1 MTIMRY
7 RPIRSAV
14 TPLNELVNGI
24 FGRDIA
30 QFLGNDDLPA
40 RSPRVN
46 IIDRDSEFRI
56 DVVAPGFDKSDLKL
70 NVQDDVLTIS
80 AEKKTEDL
88 TENERF
94 TRREFAVHSFERA
107 FHLPEAVNAEGI
119 KAGFANG
126 ILTVSIPKTEPG
138 KPQRREVRID

>member
-1 MTIMRY
+1 MTIMKY
-7 RPIRSAV
+7 RPTRAMV
-14 TPLNELVNGI
+14 TPFNELVNGF
-24 FGRDIA
+24 FGHDIA
-30 QFLGNDDLPA
+30 QFLGSDDLPA

-46 IIDRDSEFRI
+46 IIDRGSEFRV
-56 DVVAPGFDKSDLKL
+56 DVVAPGFDKGDLKL

-80 AEKKTEDL
+80 AEKKTEGL
-88 TENERF
+88 AENERY
-94 TRREFAVHSFERA
+94 TRREFAFNAFERS
-107 FHLPEAVNAEGI
+107 FHLPESVNAEGI